1 MRPLA
6 MALAALAL
14 ALATPRSSLAVGVGG
29 ADPPPAV
36 HEDVV
41 FVVYDEARHREHVLY
56 AARMA
61 PAAPRVSLGLP
72 TPAPAV
78 IEPLPGVDLGA
89 ALHALVAPQEA
100 RSLGRPPSP
109 PAPWSSRGATIR
121 GTSTPLGKE
130 DTAALPFDAKWLGA
144 YGDQGFSLGLF
155 EVTAPADRRVELV
168 TPAVHL
174 AFDAERPILVRREPP
189 RPLAPEPEGVPS
201 PRLPVVVEAVS
212 PSPKEAAPSEEAVA
226 KVLRARTADLL
237 ECYERF
243 LEQRPGEARKVTVEA
258 VIRPKGEPAS
268 ARPTGDEGDATE
280 AELGTCVARAV
291 KQRQFPRTD
300 AGWRFSADLAFT
312 PPRTPARRTHVV
324 ALGPQR
330 LRWEAPEAQGKLAH
344 DFEVAP
350 EDTAQAFAPELRR
363 AMGLPESQRI
373 WLTHWLDRDER
384 RTAAADVI
392 FARAELP
399 ADGEPGT
406 LGHARTRAE
415 ARVQAERKEAPR
427 AARAQ
432 SPPRKRWR
440 RMLPVAS
447 LLGVSALAVLLGLLQ
462 SRDARRRPPS

>member
-1 MRPLA
+1 
-6 MALAALAL
+6 
-14 ALATPRSSLAVGVGG
+14 
-29 ADPPPAV
+29 V
-36 HEDVV
+36 HEDIV
-41 FVVYDEARHREHVLY
+41 FVVYDAAAHREHVLY
-56 AARMA
+56 AARLA
-61 PAAPRVSLGLP
+61 PAAARVSLGLV
-72 TPAPAV
+72 TPAPSA

-89 ALHALVAPQEA
+89 ALHALVAPNEA
-100 RSLGRPPSP
+100 RSRGRPPSP

-121 GTSTPLGKE
+121 GTSTPLGKQGI
-130 DTAALPFDAKWLGA
+130 AALPFDARWLGA
-144 YGDQGFSLGLF
+144 YGDQGFSLGLL
-155 EVTAPADRRVELV
+155 EVTAPADGRVELV

-174 AFDAERPILVRREPP
+174 AFDAEQPIVVRREPP
-189 RPLAPEPEGVPS
+189 RALAPELEGTQS

-212 PSPKEAAPSEEAVA
+212 PSPKQAAPSEEAVA
-226 KVLRARTADLL
+226 KVLRARAADLL
-237 ECYERF
+237 DCYERF
-243 LEQRPGEARKVTVEA
+243 LEERPGEARKVTVEA

-268 ARPTGDEGDATE
+268 TRQTGDAGDATD
-280 AELGTCVARAV
+280 AELGSCVARAI

-324 ALGPQR
+324 ALGPER
-330 LRWEAPEAQGKLAH
+330 LRWEALDAQGKLAH

-350 EDTAQAFAPELRR
+350 EDLAQAFAPELRR
-363 AMGLPESQRI
+363 AMGLTESPRV

-406 LGHARTRAE
+406 LGHARTQAD
-415 ARVQAERKEAPR
+415 ARGQAARKEAPR
-427 AARAQ
+427 AARAA

-440 RMLPVAS
+440 RMAPVAS
-447 LLGVSALAVLLGLLQ
+447 MLGVCLLAVLLGLSQ